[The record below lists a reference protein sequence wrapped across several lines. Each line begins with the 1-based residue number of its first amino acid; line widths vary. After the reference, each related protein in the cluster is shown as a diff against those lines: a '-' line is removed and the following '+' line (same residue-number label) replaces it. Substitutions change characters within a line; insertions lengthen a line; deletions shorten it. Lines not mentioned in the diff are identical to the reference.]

1 MAALAGLTFAAP
13 TVTFCAPGDRLA
25 ARRLHLPQ
33 APGVRAED
41 QLIWHFGHTA
51 DPIYMGSCT
60 VLSPN
65 LVILNLF
72 HTPLFIQFIMWLMF
86 RDR

>member
-60 VLSPN
+60 VLSLN
-65 LVILNLF
+65 LVIVYLF
-72 HTPLFIQFIMWLMF
+72 HSSFLIQLIRLI
-86 RDR
+86 RL

>member
-1 MAALAGLTFAAP
+1 MATLAGLTFAAP

-33 APGVRAED
+33 APGVKAEE

-60 VLSPN
+60 VHTPN
-65 LVILNLF
+65 LVILNIF
-72 HTPLFIQFIMWLMF
+72 RSPLLI
-86 RDR
+86 